1 MLKSKLMKLLKYSVT
16 PSQTL
21 TFIWPISMEKQKN
34 TNKPKKIICVQSKS
48 ATLLI
53 IWLENQYYN
62 SVELE
67 ILKNIGEKPI
77 KDPSLELISNDPFW
91 LHFIVSPKL

>member
-1 MLKSKLMKLLKYSVT
+1 MELYYDVT
-16 PSQTL
+16 LYCFSLFACTQNP
-21 TFIWPISMEKQKN
+21 
-34 TNKPKKIICVQSKS
+34 
-48 ATLLI
+48 TLLI

-91 LHFIVSPKL
+91 LHFIVSPKLRRIGEQNIYDCQFIVYEQQN